1 MSSAF
6 RCALAL
12 AVALAAPTAAR
23 AESWTSLG
31 KVVLNEWVTEFVGL
45 DVDSIRTV
53 DGHVEA
59 RVVYASP
66 ARRQFSGVE
75 FDYTVEI
82 ERYDCEGRR
91 FYKFR
96 QDYFVIGSPTSLGT
110 FQERDEPSWIE
121 ADIPPNV
128 ADLVCRYRVV
138 ETSGSHPDP
147 EAFARA
153 ARGLPA
159 MDDDRPSV
167 PERLGPRL
175 TDLLGPALD

>member
-1 MSSAF
+1 MRSSAGEHLVHTEGVTGSIPVASTIPRSIPRWRRRRVPVMSSAF

-82 ERYDCEGRR
+82 ERYDCEGR
-91 FYKFR
+91 
-96 QDYFVIGSPTSLGT
+96 
-110 FQERDEPSWIE
+110 
-121 ADIPPNV
+121 
-128 ADLVCRYRVV
+128 
-138 ETSGSHPDP
+138 
-147 EAFARA
+147 
-153 ARGLPA
+153 
-159 MDDDRPSV
+159 
-167 PERLGPRL
+167 
-175 TDLLGPALD
+175 